1 MSDKVTLTNEQIDD
15 LISQFVQ
22 LKVDQMST
30 NDLIEHVKQD
40 LTDYYNDWS
49 IDELETI
56 IDEELFD
63 ELVDNVTTAPVIIN
77 LPEGTNLTRVIRSD
91 DDYASKVDTLV
102 DNMVASDDNETAH
115 NTTLGRENRKK
126 WLYNYTHDSES
137 C

>member
-1 MSDKVTLTNEQIDD
+1 MLDKELGNKQIDD

-56 IDEELFD
+56 IDEELFE
-63 ELVDNVTTAPVIIN
+63 ELVDNVTSESYVDSLLTS
-77 LPEGTNLTRVIRSD
+77 GT
-91 DDYASKVDTLV
+91 DYPPLVDTE
-102 DNMVASDDNETAH
+102 A
-115 NTTLGRENRKK
+115 
-126 WLYNYTHDSES
+126 THDSEG

>member
-1 MSDKVTLTNEQIDD
+1 MSDKELTNEQIDD

-30 NDLIEHVKQD
+30 NDLVEHVKQD

-56 IDEELFD
+56 IDEELFE
-63 ELVDNVTTAPVIIN
+63 ELVDNVTSESYVDSLLTS
-77 LPEGTNLTRVIRSD
+77 GT
-91 DDYASKVDTLV
+91 DYPPLVDTE
-102 DNMVASDDNETAH
+102 A
-115 NTTLGRENRKK
+115 
-126 WLYNYTHDSES
+126 THDSEG

>member
-1 MSDKVTLTNEQIDD
+1 MSDKELTNEQIDD

-30 NDLIEHVKQD
+30 NDLVEHVKQD

-56 IDEELFD
+56 IDEELFE
-63 ELVDNVTTAPVIIN
+63 ELVDNVTSESYVDSLLTS
-77 LPEGTNLTRVIRSD
+77 GTDYPPLT
-91 DDYASKVDTLV
+91 
-102 DNMVASDDNETAH
+102 
-115 NTTLGRENRKK
+115 NTE
-126 WLYNYTHDSES
+126 YTHDSEG

>member
-63 ELVDNVTTAPVIIN
+63 ELVDNVTTEDNAPVIIN

-91 DDYASKVDTLV
+91 DDYADKVDTLV
-102 DNMVASDDNETAH
+102 GNMVASDDNV
-115 NTTLGRENRKK
+115 
-126 WLYNYTHDSES
+126 YTHDSEG

>member
-1 MSDKVTLTNEQIDD
+1 MSDKELGNKQIDD

-56 IDEELFD
+56 IDEELFE
-63 ELVDNVTTAPVIIN
+63 ELVDNVTSESYVDSLLTS
-77 LPEGTNLTRVIRSD
+77 GT
-91 DDYASKVDTLV
+91 DYPPLVDTE
-102 DNMVASDDNETAH
+102 A
-115 NTTLGRENRKK
+115 
-126 WLYNYTHDSES
+126 THDSEG

>member
-1 MSDKVTLTNEQIDD
+1 MLDKELGNKQIDD

-40 LTDYYNDWS
+40 LIDYYSDWS

-56 IDEELFD
+56 IDEELFE
-63 ELVDNVTTAPVIIN
+63 ELVDNVTSESYVDSLLTS
-77 LPEGTNLTRVIRSD
+77 GT
-91 DDYASKVDTLV
+91 DYPPLVDTE
-102 DNMVASDDNETAH
+102 A
-115 NTTLGRENRKK
+115 
-126 WLYNYTHDSES
+126 THDSEG

>member
-1 MSDKVTLTNEQIDD
+1 MSDKELTNEQIDD

-56 IDEELFD
+56 IDEELFE
-63 ELVDNVTTAPVIIN
+63 ELVDNVTSESYVDSLLTN
-77 LPEGTNLTRVIRSD
+77 GTDYPPLT
-91 DDYASKVDTLV
+91 
-102 DNMVASDDNETAH
+102 
-115 NTTLGRENRKK
+115 NTE
-126 WLYNYTHDSES
+126 YTHDSEG

>member
-1 MSDKVTLTNEQIDD
+1 MSDKELTNEQIDD

-56 IDEELFD
+56 IDEELFE
-63 ELVDNVTTAPVIIN
+63 ELVDNVTSESYVDSLLTS
-77 LPEGTNLTRVIRSD
+77 GT
-91 DDYASKVDTLV
+91 DYPPLVDTE
-102 DNMVASDDNETAH
+102 A
-115 NTTLGRENRKK
+115 
-126 WLYNYTHDSES
+126 THDSEG